1 MAKNTDKA
9 QLALGDHAAR
19 QLANA
24 TKTAPQLST
33 ITPRWL
39 THLLQWLPVE
49 AGIYRL
55 NRVNNTDDIQVACTQ
70 RDEATLPQTFVDY
83 DPEPREYFLNGVSTV
98 LVVHK

>member
-55 NRVNNTDDIQVACTQ
+55 NRVSNTDDIQVACTNVMKQ
-70 RDEATLPQTFVDY
+70 LYLKLLLIMTQSH
-83 DPEPREYFLNGVSTV
+83 VSTF
-98 LVVHK
+98 

>member
-39 THLLQWLPVE
+39 THLLQWIPVE
-49 AGIYRL
+49 AVFI
-55 NRVNNTDDIQVACTQ
+55 A
-70 RDEATLPQTFVDY
+70 
-83 DPEPREYFLNGVSTV
+83 
-98 LVVHK
+98 